1 MSFEDFI
8 KDKHI
13 EMKSNELNDLLNGW
27 RAEEGKGKVRHNNLL
42 TKIRKEVETIKSL
55 GLEGEEYFIESTY
68 KDKQGKTQPAFL
80 ITIKGLEWLRDNN
93 IHDVNAYSCAIK
105 TLNPNYKLEYIN
117 VASTATR
124 KEVLINKILLAW
136 FEECQIKSQYPVL
149 NYRLDYYIPDC
160 YLVIE
165 YDEVTGHKDIEK
177 DNKRKED
184 IINYLYWN
192 EFAKNPDESY
202 DDVELYENRKEDVI
216 KFIRIKEFEEEKG
229 LNELFEFLTGDVKW
243 ASKLEN
249 LNR

>member
-1 MSFEDFI
+1 M
-8 KDKHI
+8 
-13 EMKSNELNDLLNGW
+13 NELKTKGISMNHVELCELINKLREEEGSRKQLDKSDLL
-27 RAEEGKGKVRHNNLL
+27 K
-42 TKIRKEVETIKSL
+42 KIRKEVNTMESL
-55 GLEGEEYFIESTY
+55 GLKAEEYFIKSKY
-68 KDKQGKTQPAFL
+68 KDKSGKTNPTFS

-93 IHDVNAYSCAIK
+93 IHDVKAYSYAIK
-105 TLNPNYKLEYIN
+105 ILNPNYDVEHIN
-117 VASTATR
+117 IASTATR

-136 FEECQIKSQYPVL
+136 FKEDQIKSQYPVL

-165 YDEVTGHKDIEK
+165 YDEASGHKDIEK

-192 EFAKNPDESY
+192 EFAKDPDVSY
-202 DDVELYENRKEDVI
+202 DDVELYKNRKEDRI
-216 KFIRIKEFEEEKG
+216 EFIRIKEFEEEKG
-229 LNELFEFLTGDVKW
+229 LNELFEFLTGDIKW

>member
-1 MSFEDFI
+1 M
-8 KDKHI
+8 
-13 EMKSNELNDLLNGW
+13 NELATKGISMNHVELCELINKL
-27 RAEEGKGKVRHNNLL
+27 REEEGNRKEMRQRDLM
-42 TKIRKEVETIKSL
+42 TKIRKEVNTMESL

-93 IHDVNAYSCAIK
+93 IHDVKAYSCAIK

-149 NYRLDYYIPDC
+149 NYRLDYYIPGC

-165 YDEVTGHKDIEK
+165 YDEATGHKNIEK

-192 EFAKNPDESY
+192 EFAKDPDVSY

-216 KFIRIKEFEEEKG
+216 EFIRIKEFEEEKG

>member
-1 MSFEDFI
+1 M
-8 KDKHI
+8 
-13 EMKSNELNDLLNGW
+13 NELATKGISMNHVELCKLINKL
-27 RAEEGKGKVRHNNLL
+27 REEEGNDKVLLSKNLL
-42 TKIRKEVETIKSL
+42 AKIRKEVETMKTL
-55 GLEGEEYFIESTY
+55 GMKDEEYFIKSKY
-68 KDKQGKTQPAFL
+68 KDIKGELRPTFL

-93 IHDVNAYSCAIK
+93 IHDVRAYSYAIK
-105 TLNPNYKLEYIN
+105 TLNSDYKATYIN
-117 VASTATR
+117 IASTAIR

-136 FEECQIKSQYPVL
+136 FEENQVKSQYSVL

-165 YDEVTGHKDIEK
+165 YDETTGHKDIEK

-192 EFAKNPDESY
+192 DFAKNPNVSY
-202 DDVELYENRKEDVI
+202 DEVELYENRKEDVI
-216 KFIRIKEFEEEKG
+216 KFIIIKEFEEEKG

-243 ASKLEN
+243 SSKLEN